1 MRADEQHGGA
11 VKCYYKEH
19 FDVKLTGEYAVRC
32 FTAKDPHG
40 DRRYSSVPPLVPPR
54 PSSSACSSLACA
66 RSVAR

>member
-40 DRRYSSVPPLVPPR
+40 DRRYSSVPPLTPP
-54 PSSSACSSLACA
+54 PSILFCLQLSSVCTIGG
-66 RSVAR
+66 